1 MFGTTAS
8 KSDPISP
15 EVARILPGLFC
26 ERLKRSPNE
35 VAYRYFDHTFHN
47 WAELTWSQMA
57 AEISRWQQA
66 LKTLLLQQGD
76 RVAIM
81 VPNCPQWVM
90 LEQASLGRALVTVPL
105 FVNDRPDNVAYVLKD
120 AGVRLLLI
128 EGKEQWKELSAVKDQ
143 LDPELVIWSLEEC
156 DDERVT
162 NVYSILGDTYQS
174 QPEVSKADPNGLATI
189 VYTSGTTG
197 RPKGVMLS
205 HTNILW
211 NAYAGLRSMTIYP
224 DDSFLSFLPLSHTLE
239 RTIGYYLPMM
249 AGASVSY
256 ARSIPHLAE
265 DLQTLRPTVLIS
277 VPRIYERTY
286 IKIKEQLDKDDT
298 KRKLF
303 EMTVET
309 GWKSFEA
316 KQGKRGWHPQM
327 LIYPLLKKIVAD
339 KVLAKLGGRLRIAIC
354 GGAPMP
360 EHVGKTFIGLGL
372 NLLQGYGMTESSPVI
387 SVNRPE
393 NNDPLS
399 VGPPLPDVEV
409 RIGENDEL
417 LARSPG
423 VMKGYWQLPDATK
436 ETIDEDG
443 WLHTGDKAKVEDG
456 KVYITGRLKDII
468 VLANGEKV
476 PPSDM
481 EMAIAS
487 NPIFE
492 QVIVI
497 GDCKPF
503 LSALV
508 VLNKDEC
515 RQRGIDPSQAHG
527 PLEASLL
534 PLLGDTLKDFPGYAQ
549 VRKLAVLDEA
559 WTIENDMLTPTLKPK
574 RTKIMA
580 RFKEQVDHIY
590 HGHC

>member
-1 MFGTTAS
+1 MFGTTGS
-8 KSDPISP
+8 KSDFITP

-26 ERLKRSPNE
+26 ERLKRSPNA
-35 VAYRYFDHTFHN
+35 VAFRHFDKTFHG
-47 WAELTWSQMA
+47 WSELTWSQMA

-66 LKTLLLQQGD
+66 IKTLLLQQGD

-90 LEQASLGRALVTVPL
+90 LEQACLSRALVTVPL

-143 LDPELVIWSLEEC
+143 LDPELVIWSLDEC

-162 NVYSILGDTYQS
+162 NVYSLLGDTYQS

-211 NAYAGLRSMTIYP
+211 NAYAGLRSITIYP

-249 AGASVSY
+249 AGASISY

-265 DLQTLRPTVLIS
+265 DLQTLRPTVMIS

-286 IKIKEQLDKDDT
+286 AKIKEQLDKDDT

-303 EMTVET
+303 EMTVAS
-309 GWKSFEA
+309 GWRSFQA
-316 KQGKRGWHPQM
+316 KQGNGGWHPQM
-327 LIYPLLKKIVAD
+327 LLRPILKKIVAD

-387 SVNRPE
+387 SVNTPKD
-393 NNDPLS
+393 NDPLS

-417 LARSPG
+417 LVRSPG
-423 VMKGYWQLPDATK
+423 VMKGYWQLPEATK
-436 ETIDEDG
+436 EAVDEEG
-443 WLHTGDKAKVEDG
+443 WLHTGDKAKIDAG

-476 PPSDM
+476 PPPDM
-481 EMAIAS
+481 EMAIVS

-497 GDCKPF
+497 GDGRPF
-503 LSALV
+503 LAALV
-508 VLNKDEC
+508 VLNREEC
-515 RQRGIDPSQAHG
+515 RQRRINPDQEHAA
-527 PLEASLL
+527 LETMLL
-534 PLLGDTLKDFPGYAQ
+534 PFLGDTLKKFPGYAQ

-559 WTIENDMLTPTLKPK
+559 WTVENDMLTPTLKPK
-574 RTKIMA
+574 RAKILE
-580 RFKEQVDHIY
+580 RFKEQVEHIY